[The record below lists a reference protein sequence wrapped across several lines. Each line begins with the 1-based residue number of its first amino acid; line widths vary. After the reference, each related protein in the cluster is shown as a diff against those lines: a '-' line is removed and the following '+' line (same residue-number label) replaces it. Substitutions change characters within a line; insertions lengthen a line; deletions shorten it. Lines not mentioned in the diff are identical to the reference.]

1 MAVNLQEKKIGLIAG
16 NGPFPVIFAKKATQK
31 GWTVFA
37 NGYENETDPI
47 LADHVAVMQ
56 TIHIGQVKRLIRFFK
71 DHGITGAVILG
82 GIGKPSAFSDIK
94 PDLKALSLLAGMRK
108 NTGDDRVLRAFAS
121 LLENEGIR
129 ILPSTFLLP
138 EILAPEGRWTKRKP
152 SKTERLD
159 IDLGWKIAKAVG
171 RLDIGQCVVVGRGS
185 VLAVEAIDG
194 TDATI
199 LRGGALGK
207 GVSVVVKVCKPT
219 QDFRFDVPAVGV
231 GTINRMHEAK
241 ITALCVEAGK
251 TVVFERDEMIAAADR
266 FGISIVAVKD
276 KDGEKI

>member
-1 MAVNLQEKKIGLIAG
+1 MTVSEEKKIGLIAG
-16 NGPFPVIFAKKATQK
+16 NGPFPVIFAKKAAQK

-37 NGYENETDPI
+37 SGYENETDPV
-47 LADHVAVMQ
+47 LSDHVAAMQ

-71 DHGITGAVILG
+71 DHGINGAIILG
-82 GIGKPSAFSDIK
+82 GIGKPAAFSDIK

-121 LLENEGIR
+121 LLENEGIK

-138 EILAPEGRWTKRKP
+138 EILAPEGCWTRRKP
-152 SKTERLD
+152 TKTERLD
-159 IDLGWKIAKAVG
+159 IDLGWKVAKAVG

-194 TDATI
+194 TDSTI
-199 LRGGALGK
+199 RRGGDLGK
-207 GVSVVVKVCKPT
+207 GVAVVVKVCKPT

-231 GTINRMHEAK
+231 GTITRMKEAK
-241 ITALCVEAGK
+241 VSALCVEAGK
-251 TVVFERDEMIAAADR
+251 TVVFERDEMINAADQ
-266 FGISIVAVKD
+266 FGIAIIARHEGS
-276 KDGEKI
+276 GES